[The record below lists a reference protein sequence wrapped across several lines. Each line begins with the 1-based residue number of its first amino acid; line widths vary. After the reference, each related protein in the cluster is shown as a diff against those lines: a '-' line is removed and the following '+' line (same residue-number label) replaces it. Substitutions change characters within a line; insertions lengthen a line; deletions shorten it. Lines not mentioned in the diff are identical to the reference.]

1 VTFGDRV
8 RALRPFGFQ
17 PRQTTFLAT
26 VALHGGYCLVRQFD
40 AFAGRSHG
48 QVAQDFF
55 ARLVRDGIAT
65 RIQYVRQRGF
75 VYHVCASRLYRAIGE
90 PDSRNRRP
98 ASPAVMARK
107 LMVLDY
113 LLTRRDREWV
123 ATEEDKVTLFTTR
136 LGLTEYDWPQRRFKP
151 GRRPPAVN
159 PYFFH
164 KLPIAIGS
172 DDGDVE
178 LVFLALD
185 ESGAG
190 FRTFLMDHRHLFAQ
204 LTAFTIVAV
213 CPPHLDGLRP
223 CRRIF
228 DQTFSALRPGLADA
242 PNLEELRW
250 FFRIQEAIDLKDLGP
265 VSLADLNRYREHHER
280 LTTVPNARLY
290 AAWKRAGEAG
300 LALDPDGRFV
310 AMTELRATLVTHELP
325 FRYEQFGSF
334 PGLA

>member
-1 VTFGDRV
+1 VTFQDRV
-8 RALRPFGFQ
+8 RVLRPFGFQ
-17 PRQTTFLAT
+17 PRQTAFLAI

-55 ARLVRDGIAT
+55 ARLVRDRIAT
-65 RIQYVRQRGF
+65 RCQYVRQRGF

-90 PDSRNRRP
+90 PDSRNRRS
-98 ASPAVMARK
+98 ASPAIIARR

-123 ATEEDKVTLFTTR
+123 ATEGDKVTLFTTR
-136 LGLTEYDWPQRRFKP
+136 LGLTEYDLQRRRFKP
-151 GRRPPAVN
+151 GRRAPAVA
-159 PYFFH
+159 PHCFH
-164 KLPIAIGS
+164 RLPTAIGS
-172 DDGDVE
+172 DDGRVE
-178 LVFLALD
+178 LVFLAVD

-204 LTAFTIVAV
+204 LTSFTVVVV

-228 DQTFSALRPGLADA
+228 DQTFNAIQPGVADA
-242 PNLEELRW
+242 PSLEELRW
-250 FFRIQEAIDLKDLGP
+250 FFRVQKAIDLKDLEP
-265 VSLADLNRYREHHER
+265 VSIADLNRYREHHER
-280 LTTVPNARLY
+280 LTTVPIERLY